1 MKRSEVTDFVLEVR
15 VGLLGVELESEEQ
28 MLPFVIH
35 IVSNKQETPTI
46 IHAAESEILLK
57 TADKKEQE
65 DNRWMVRL
73 YIYTY
78 IYSPDRHPVLL
89 EAVWRHEEQSDN
101 HLWTA
106 QVGRQPCLLSN
117 SLIALN
123 SVIMC

>member
-1 MKRSEVTDFVLEVR
+1 MKKSEVTDFILEVR

-35 IVSNKQETPTI
+35 ILSNKQETPTI

-73 YIYTY
+73 YISTY
-78 IYSPDRHPVLL
+78 IYSPDTDIQFC
-89 EAVWRHEEQSDN
+89 WKQSEDTRSS
-101 HLWTA
+101 LAA
-106 QVGRQPCLLSN
+106 QVGRLPCLLRS
-117 SLIALN
+117 SLI
-123 SVIMC
+123 

>member
-1 MKRSEVTDFVLEVR
+1 MKKSEVTDFILEVR

-35 IVSNKQETPTI
+35 ILSNKQETPTI
-46 IHAAESEILLK
+46 IHAESEILLK

-78 IYSPDRHPVLL
+78 IYSPDTDIQFCWKQSEDTRSSLTINSGLL
-89 EAVWRHEEQSDN
+89 KRA
-101 HLWTA
+101 
-106 QVGRQPCLLSN
+106 GCLVC
-117 SLIALN
+117 
-123 SVIMC
+123 SVIL